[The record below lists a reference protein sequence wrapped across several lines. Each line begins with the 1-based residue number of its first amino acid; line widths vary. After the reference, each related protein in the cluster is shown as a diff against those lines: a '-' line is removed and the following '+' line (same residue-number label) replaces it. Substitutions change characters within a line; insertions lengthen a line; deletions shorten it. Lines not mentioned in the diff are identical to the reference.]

1 MKIGKSMAKG
11 DLAKRILDL
20 FILLIVINEVAIYM
34 YFRNANNGRSNNPTS
49 VVVRSEKGNDP
60 ELECALGYVKAQL
73 QVTPNRTFIQ
83 PGGVPMT
90 LCIVLGGK
98 GSDVFKRVQLFMRV
112 LGMDLDA
119 FDAVNGSKDLVD
131 AKYGRNTRTNFNL
144 PDYMN
149 RTCGS
154 IPKEKLEEYKEIS
167 EELFKRIKVKTPT
180 INDMIFAAG
189 KYNDKQFKSKTPYYM
204 YQKNRHCF
212 TDFVWSKIGCWQSHV
227 LAAREA
233 EKRDVPTII
242 LEEDVDIDVNFHN
255 YVRQALK
262 DLPKNWDILRIG
274 SCVEPKVMKHVN
286 GGVYM
291 SESQICNHGYILNG
305 ASGARNFLDIIDTK
319 DPLEAFDTVMD
330 ENKKKYTK
338 FKSYTHKPFL
348 ATQIEYASTFKK
360 KSLAERVDNSVGRV
374 LTDILFLKECDDC
387 PNYSSLNYGY
397 IISL

>member
-1 MKIGKSMAKG
+1 MAKG

-20 FILLIVINEVAIYM
+20 FILLVVINEVAIYM
-34 YFRNANNGRSNNPTS
+34 YFRNANNNRLNNPTS
-49 VVVRSEKGNDP
+49 VVARNEKENDP
-60 ELECALGYVKAQL
+60 ELECALGYVKSVKAQL
-73 QVTPNRTFIQ
+73 QVTPNRTFTQ

-98 GSDVFKRVQLFMRV
+98 DSDVFKRVQLFMRV
-112 LGMDLDA
+112 LGMDLEA
-119 FDAVNGSKDLVD
+119 FNAVNGSKDLVD

-154 IPKEKLEEYKEIS
+154 IPKEKLEEYKELS

-189 KYNDKQFKSKTPYYM
+189 KYNDKQIKSKTPYYM

-212 TDFVWSKIGCWQSHV
+212 TDFVWSKLGCWQSHV

-233 EKRDVPTII
+233 EKKDIPTII

-255 YVRQALK
+255 HVRRAMK
-262 DLPKNWDILRIG
+262 DLPWNWDILRIG
-274 SCVEPKVMKHVN
+274 SCVEPEVMEHVN
-286 GGVYM
+286 GGVFV

-305 ASGARNFLDIIDTK
+305 AHGARSFLDIIDTK
-319 DPLEAFDTVMD
+319 DPLEAFDTVMED
-330 ENKKKYTK
+330 NKKKYTN

-348 ATQIEYASTFKK
+348 ATQIEYSSSFKK

-374 LTDILFLKECDDC
+374 LTDILFLKECDNC
-387 PNYSSLNYGY
+387 PNYTSLNYGY